1 MPVSKDDKFFSSK
14 LKIQR
19 AKHHIRELSNE
30 LVDYLKTKPF
40 RVVVEKDPDS
50 SNHLWTLRVK
60 NEVPCHLSV
69 IIGDAIHNL
78 RASLDLLA
86 SDLVLMAGGNTNNV
100 YFPFGDDADGFEE
113 MIKKRHLDRA
123 GDDIVGIVRSL
134 KPYKGGNEMLRAIH
148 DLDIT
153 DKHKTLIPA
162 AHYAG
167 IKNFQMLNASGPML
181 TINNMHCGPIRD
193 GMVLMS
199 LPSARNVSIGQTFQ
213 PSLKITL
220 NEGPLARDKDIVEA
234 LNEFTSLTE
243 GIIRT
248 FEEYFKTKGA

>member
-1 MPVSKDDKFFSSK
+1 MPASKDDKFFSSK
-14 LKIQR
+14 LKIER
-19 AKHHIRELSNE
+19 AKRHIRELSNE
-30 LVDYLKTKPF
+30 IVDYLKTKPF

-60 NEVPCHLSV
+60 NEVPSHLSG

-86 SDLVLMAGGNTNNV
+86 SDLVSMAGGNTKNV

-123 GDDIVGIVRSL
+123 GDDVVEIVRSL
-134 KPYKGGNEMLRAIH
+134 KPYKGGNEFLRAIH
-148 DLDIT
+148 DLDII
-153 DKHKTLIPA
+153 DKHKTLIPV

-199 LPSARNVSIGQTFQ
+199 LPPARNVRIGQTFQ

-220 NEGPLARDKDIVEA
+220 NEGPLARDKDIAEA
-234 LNEFTSLTE
+234 LNELSSLTE

-248 FEEYFKTKGA
+248 FEEHFETKGA